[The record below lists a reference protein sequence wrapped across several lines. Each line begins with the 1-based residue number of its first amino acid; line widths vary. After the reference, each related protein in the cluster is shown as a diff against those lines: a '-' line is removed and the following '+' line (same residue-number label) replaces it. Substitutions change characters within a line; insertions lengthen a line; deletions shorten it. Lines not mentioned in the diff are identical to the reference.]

1 MNSPKFLKDLHHH
14 NTNTSMVTIGTD
26 NTDIN
31 MKDPFLLPPM
41 ILTDRSERVMDPTI
55 KSMLPKPPK
64 PPSTTTTQPL
74 FSKQATILSGSSKSK
89 VTIINFGSVRDEL
102 SLKDISSQVYLK
114 IKSAPP
120 FSVI

>member
-1 MNSPKFLKDLHHH
+1 MNSPKFLRDLNH
-14 NTNTSMVTIGTD
+14 NTNTSLVTIGTD
-26 NTDIN
+26 NTEIN
-31 MKDPFLLPPM
+31 LKDPFLLPPM
-41 ILTDRSERVMDPTI
+41 ILTDRSERTMDPTI

-64 PPSTTTTQPL
+64 PANTVTPQPVFTKQTTN
-74 FSKQATILSGSSKSK
+74 LSGSSKGK
-89 VTIINFGSVRDEL
+89 VNIINFGSVRDEL

>member
-1 MNSPKFLKDLHHH
+1 
-14 NTNTSMVTIGTD
+14 
-26 NTDIN
+26 
-31 MKDPFLLPPM
+31 M

-55 KSMLPKPPK
+55 KSILPKPPK
-64 PPSTTTTQPL
+64 PANTATPQPL
-74 FSKQATILSGSSKSK
+74 LMKQRTNLSGSSKGK
-89 VTIINFGSVRDEL
+89 VTIINFGVVRDEL